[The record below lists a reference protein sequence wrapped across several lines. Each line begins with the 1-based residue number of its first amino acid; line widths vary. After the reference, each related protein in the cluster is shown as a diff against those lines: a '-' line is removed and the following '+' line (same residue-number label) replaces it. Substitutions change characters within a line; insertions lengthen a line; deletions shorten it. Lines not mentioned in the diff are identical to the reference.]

1 MAAEPGLLTAIHR
14 FQNPIPQFA
23 LGSLPAMAT
32 IGTTPHD
39 SLLEKFLWFMRC
51 LGCPF
56 TGLFYFCNIKNDPI
70 AMGTYW
76 LSSEYF
82 KVEYE
87 TENEDTIDIGV
98 EIMNE
103 RIIRVREE
111 NKNTLNIRPVGHHA
125 MKIKPNKMQKRIIN
139 DWIAEASLLDRL
151 SSLVSAYYILVGI
164 FAGIF
169 KAAGPCMS
177 DSSLQDW
184 PYIPLLLIWT
194 LPAIYV
200 RIRNGK
206 VVNKVL
212 LERLKNEKIIV
223 KNYNQGKIKSKKA
236 HVAITALA
244 SVALPWLAV
253 IIAYFTRPIG
263 FFCRSKYLTVICTT
277 WSFNSVIAYIC
288 HIIGEKDE
296 YGHVLT
302 HVWFCVCGV
311 FITGALI
318 LLSLL
323 ANTKSW
329 WIDIFGDICNVP
341 LICA

>member
-14 FQNPIPQFA
+14 IQNPIPQFA

-82 KVEYE
+82 KVEDE
-87 TENEDTIDIGV
+87 TEDENMIGAGI
-98 EIMNE
+98 EIIENE
-103 RIIRVREE
+103 RIIRVRDE

-125 MKIKPNKMQKRIIN
+125 IKIKPNETQDGIIK
-139 DWIAEASLLDRL
+139 DWIALLDRL

-194 LPAIYV
+194 LRCNYSFGFSCTSLV
-200 RIRNGK
+200 SSNYSLFYSS
-206 VVNKVL
+206 N
-212 LERLKNEKIIV
+212 RLFLSEQISNSDM
-223 KNYNQGKIKSKKA
+223 Y
-236 HVAITALA
+236 HM
-244 SVALPWLAV
+244 V
-253 IIAYFTRPIG
+253 IQ
-263 FFCRSKYLTVICTT
+263 
-277 WSFNSVIAYIC
+277 
-288 HIIGEKDE
+288 
-296 YGHVLT
+296 
-302 HVWFCVCGV
+302 
-311 FITGALI
+311 
-318 LLSLL
+318 
-323 ANTKSW
+323 
-329 WIDIFGDICNVP
+329 
-341 LICA
+341 

>member
-1 MAAEPGLLTAIHR
+1 
-14 FQNPIPQFA
+14 
-23 LGSLPAMAT
+23 
-32 IGTTPHD
+32 
-39 SLLEKFLWFMRC
+39 
-51 LGCPF
+51 
-56 TGLFYFCNIKNDPI
+56 
-70 AMGTYW
+70 MGTYW

-82 KVEYE
+82 KVEDE
-87 TENEDTIDIGV
+87 TEDENMIGAGI
-98 EIMNE
+98 EIIENE
-103 RIIRVREE
+103 RIIRVRDE

-125 MKIKPNKMQKRIIN
+125 IKIKPNETQDGIIK
-139 DWIAEASLLDRL
+139 DWIALLDRL

-212 LERLKNEKIIV
+212 PKRLENEKINV
-223 KNYNQGKIKSKKA
+223 KNYNQGKIKSKRA

-288 HIIGEKDE
+288 HIIGENDE
-296 YGHVLT
+296 YGHTLAQ
-302 HVWFCVCGV
+302 VWFCVCGV